1 MPLEIIC
8 ILATFIE
15 GESDESKLLSNLE
28 IPDSYKDELQVK
40 EIKGIPT
47 NNLQNEQ
54 FLKYIP
60 QEFTF
65 YKEKINLST
74 PYIFV
79 DMNLNDVSLF
89 IKVFEYFRG
98 IFGIKFYMTGEFHS
112 KISDVEDLMSLHLN
126 IFLNEKYTFAKN
138 ADKELMKEQAKT
150 IERQSR
156 FNIEDLFVLTKHN
169 FEKPKV
175 KDILKKFNLAL
186 NIN

>member
-1 MPLEIIC
+1 
-8 ILATFIE
+8 
-15 GESDESKLLSNLE
+15 
-28 IPDSYKDELQVK
+28 
-40 EIKGIPT
+40 
-47 NNLQNEQ
+47 
-54 FLKYIP
+54 
-60 QEFTF
+60 
-65 YKEKINLST
+65 
-74 PYIFV
+74 
-79 DMNLNDVSLF
+79 
-89 IKVFEYFRG
+89 
-98 IFGIKFYMTGEFHS
+98 MTGEFHS